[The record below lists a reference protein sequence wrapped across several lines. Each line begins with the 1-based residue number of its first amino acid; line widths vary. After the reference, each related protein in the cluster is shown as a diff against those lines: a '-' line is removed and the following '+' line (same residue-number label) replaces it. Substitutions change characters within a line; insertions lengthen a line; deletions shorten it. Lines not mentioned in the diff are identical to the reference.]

1 MSGLKS
7 YRPRFGYDIRI
18 NPDPP
23 LRPRTPPPAKQRC
36 ARAGCGESAEWRVPR
51 SREQMDDRIWLCRDH
66 LKAHNESWN
75 YFAGMSEAEI
85 ERHCLEAL
93 VGHRPTWPLGKRAA
107 ADRHAPRPEA
117 SWSYQFE
124 DGFAVFEEAAEPA
137 AKPRMPK
144 LTKGQLDAL
153 AVLGLEEPVTLLQ
166 LKARYKELVKR
177 YHPDANGGNRDTE
190 ERLKQVIKAYGHLRA
205 TGFPRAA

>member
-1 MSGLKS
+1 
-7 YRPRFGYDIRI
+7 
-18 NPDPP
+18 
-23 LRPRTPPPAKQRC
+23 
-36 ARAGCGESAEWRVPR
+36 V
-51 SREQMDDRIWLCRDH
+51 
-66 LKAHNESWN
+66 
-75 YFAGMSEAEI
+75 
-85 ERHCLEAL
+85 LEAV

-107 ADRHAPRPEA
+107 ADRQAPPA
-117 SWSYQFE
+117 GSYWSYQFE

-137 AKPRMPK
+137 AKPRAPK

-205 TGFPRAA
+205 TGYPRAA